1 MAGASNLCGVI
12 LAAGAS
18 SRMGTDKALLRWPPA
33 ATGSGFSGQTFLSA
47 AIESFD
53 PFSEMVM
60 VVAGHNA
67 SNLAPVVYAHGALL
81 VTNPAPE
88 RGQFSS
94 LQVGLQEVLNRGR
107 DAALLT
113 LVDRPPVQPSTLET
127 LAHQF
132 AVRPH
137 AIWAVIPEYRGKH
150 GHPFL
155 IGREM
160 MEAFLKAAPTAN
172 AREVEHLNQEHIE
185 YIALEDPMVTLN
197 VDTPEDYAALVSS
210 PCPPIPFENG
220 TGRA

>member
-1 MAGASNLCGVI
+1 MAGVSNLCGVI
-12 LAAGAS
+12 LAAGDS

-33 ATGSGFSGQTFLSA
+33 AAGSGFSAQTFLSA
-47 AIESFD
+47 AIQSFD
-53 PFSEMVM
+53 PFSEMVI
-60 VVAGHNA
+60 VVAGQNA
-67 SNLAPVVYAHGALL
+67 SNIAPVVYAHGAVL
-81 VTNPAPE
+81 VTNPDPE

-113 LVDRPPVQPSTLET
+113 LVDRPPVQASTLET

-132 AVRPH
+132 SIRAH
-137 AIWAVIPEYRGKH
+137 AIWAVIPEYRGQH

-172 AREVEHLNQEHIE
+172 ARELEHLNQAHIL
-185 YIALEDPMVTLN
+185 YVALEDPMITLN
-197 VDTPEDYAALVSS
+197 IDTPEDYAALLSS

-220 TGRA
+220 TGRS